1 MLQVGELA
9 VHQAVHGDEHLAA
22 FLQYLG
28 VDGDSRLVGGGAED
42 IECDGEAEGLV
53 DERLD
58 GPALRWAQQS
68 QHLCR
73 ICSAR
78 FPGRIPPYAGQSS
91 ISFVKIHH
99 GRKDRQ

>member
-22 FLQYLG
+22 FLQCLG
-28 VDGDSRLVGGGAED
+28 VNGDSRLVGGGAED

-58 GPALRWAQQS
+58 GGLASHQPLQ
-68 QHLCR
+68 
-73 ICSAR
+73 
-78 FPGRIPPYAGQSS
+78 AGGGGVV
-91 ISFVKIHH
+91 FE
-99 GRKDRQ
+99 